1 MSEILKILLVSILF
15 SSFFFLPYSEL
26 IKLKNNKKLVEGFDY
41 KTINIL
47 IALNLIL
54 FFSVLKIEIEKIL
67 YIYLILFIFSLIF
80 NFKIFFRKT
89 EIAIIYL
96 VIGISVFILS
106 VDLAYNLTFYWDTQ
120 KLWFPKTLNFFY
132 DGSIADLK
140 ETSYPHYSFLGSLI
154 WAFFW
159 KLSFMN
165 NEYFGRII
173 YIFIF
178 CFSIFNFITLS
189 KLSLVKK
196 ILIFILLIFL
206 IYDYW
211 HFRGTQEI
219 LIFSFLL
226 ISSKYLFKI
235 IFEKKCNIEYL
246 FIFFLATNLIIWTK
260 NEGIILSLFL
270 NLTLIFFIN
279 KDYKFR
285 FLILFIYLI
294 LVSLRFSIFKLYGL
308 DLSLS
313 KDFNFNSL
321 TLSIINN
328 LSIQN
333 VFYIIKYIIISI
345 LKFPHIL
352 LSLIFAILITFNKSL
367 FKKSLF
373 IYFYLLLSISFVFV
387 IYLSTSKDVMFMVS
401 TGSLRIM
408 FELSAP
414 YLLFVVLLLENV
426 STKYKIINN

>member
-1 MSEILKILLVSILF
+1 MSEILKILFVSILF

-26 IKLKNNKKLVEGFDY
+26 IKSKSNKKLVEDFDY
-41 KTINIL
+41 KTINMLVI
-47 IALNLIL
+47 LNLIL

-67 YIYLILFIFSLIF
+67 YIFSIIFILSLIF
-80 NFKIFFRKT
+80 NFKSFFRKT
-89 EIAIIYL
+89 EITIIYL

-106 VDLAYNLTFYWDTQ
+106 VDLAHNLTFYWDTQ

-140 ETSYPHYSFLGSLI
+140 ETNYPYYSFLGSLI

-173 YIFIF
+173 YIFIL

-196 ILIFILLIFL
+196 ILIFILSIFL

-246 FIFFLATNLIIWTK
+246 FIFFLASNLILWTK

-279 KDYKFR
+279 KDYKFK

-294 LVSLRFSIFKLYGL
+294 LVSLRFGIFKLYGL

-333 VFYIIKYIIISI
+333 VLYIIKYITISI

-373 IYFYLLLSISFVFV
+373 IYFYLLLSISFVFI

-401 TGSLRIM
+401 TGALRIM

-414 YLLFVVLLLENV
+414 YLLFVVLLLEDV
-426 STKYKIINN
+426 SNKYKLINN